1 MVELL
6 QFIFSRPLYFL
17 GTIILILAIGL
28 AGNMILEPFGRPRT
42 LYFEGDDGADDEEN

>member
-6 QFIFSRPLYFL
+6 QFIFSKPLYFL

-28 AGNMILEPFGRPRT
+28 AGNMIFEPFGRPRT
-42 LYFEGDDGADDEEN
+42 LYFGGEDGDEDN